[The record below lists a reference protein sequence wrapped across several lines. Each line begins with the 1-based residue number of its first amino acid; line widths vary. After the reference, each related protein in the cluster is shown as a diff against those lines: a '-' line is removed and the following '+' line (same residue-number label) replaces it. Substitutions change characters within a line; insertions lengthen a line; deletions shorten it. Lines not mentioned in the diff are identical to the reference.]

1 MQNLIS
7 LEFGNFINVYIQQ
20 NSIDIGKLENENI
33 QFYIEIK
40 KHSIIMKQNKK
51 KNTLKI
57 KTYEVSYTK
66 SPRLITNK
74 VYEN

>member
-7 LEFGNFINVYIQQ
+7 LEFGNFVNVYIQQ

-51 KNTLKI
+51 NTLKI
-57 KTYEVSYTK
+57 KTYSLRFV
-66 SPRLITNK
+66 L
-74 VYEN
+74 VVV